1 MRWFGLVLCIA
12 CSNPTG
18 EVCDD
23 HVPSQ
28 TRALEIGNLDRS
40 VPLGTEFPF
49 VPYEDGE
56 VVLKEFGSQAATHLP
71 VFLRVEARPE
81 DGDALRCAYIDYSRE
96 PDGFTNSFPLELER
110 RGDAWV
116 TRLGFQDV
124 AALGNVVVRVT
135 LRDAVFEGTSSIAL
149 EAVEPIM

>member
-1 MRWFGLVLCIA
+1 MRWLATMCCIA
-12 CSNPTG
+12 CTNPPSD
-18 EVCDD
+18 VCDD
-23 HVPSQ
+23 HAPTE
-28 TRALEIGNLDRS
+28 TRVLEIGNLDRS

-81 DGDALRCAYIDYSRE
+81 DGDELRCALIEYSRE
-96 PDGFTNSFPLELER
+96 PDGFMNSFPLELER
-110 RGDAWV
+110 RDNTWV

-124 AALGNVVVRVT
+124 AALGNVLVRVT
-135 LRDAVFEGTSSIAL
+135 LRDAVFEGTTSIAL